1 MYKSVIKRFLD
12 ILLSSIALICL
23 LWLYIVIAFAIYV
36 DDPGPVLF
44 TQKRVGKGKKHFLL
58 HKFRTMKVS
67 APHDVPTH
75 LFSNANEYITRVG
88 KILRKASL
96 DELPQIWDIF
106 IGKMSIVGPRPA
118 LWNQYDLISERD
130 KYGVND
136 IRPGL
141 TGLAQISGRDEVEIS
156 EKAKIDG
163 EYVRILSSGGIK
175 SLFQDVKCFLKTFFV
190 VASQTGIVEGDEN
203 NKRED
208 VDEEK
213 YQI

>member
-1 MYKSVIKRFLD
+1 MYKSVFKRFLD
-12 ILLSSIALICL
+12 ILLSLIALICL
-23 LWLYIVIAFAIYV
+23 LWLYVVIAVAIYI

-44 TQKRVGKGKKHFLL
+44 TQKRVGKDKKHFQL
-58 HKFRTMKVS
+58 HKFRTMKIS

-75 LFSNANEYITRVG
+75 LFNNANEYITRVG
-88 KILRKASL
+88 GFLRKASL

-106 IGKMSIVGPRPA
+106 VGKMSIVGPRPA

-163 EYVRILSSGGIK
+163 EYAKVLSSGGIK
-175 SLFQDVKCFLKTFFV
+175 PLFQDIQCIIKTFFV
-190 VASQTGIVEGDEN
+190 VASQNGVVEGGTQESKVN
-203 NKRED
+203 
-208 VDEEK
+208 EEK
-213 YQI
+213 F